1 MVSQASTWV
10 LHGFVLNFLWTSAKT
25 INWWPVKNIFPT
37 ALIKSATLGSISFSR
52 QPSFSSRITP
62 ATPARKIKQL
72 PYGLIWQIRRT
83 TCTTMSTIV
92 IGLKY
97 DTYILE
103 PIFVAL
109 NEDFQR
115 LHPFPGESAA
125 CSQIYQ
131 RRRSWRL
138 YILQPFLVSVY
149 IWQVIGAIYATL
161 VQHFKI
167 KRRNKDTCRTE
178 IQNFTVQCILLFRDF
193 I

>member
-72 PYGLIWQIRRT
+72 PYGLMWQIRRT

-92 IGLKY
+92 IGLKVSY
-97 DTYILE
+97 
-103 PIFVAL
+103 
-109 NEDFQR
+109 
-115 LHPFPGESAA
+115 LHSRAHFCSSEWRFSTSPSFSRRKRSLFTNISAT
-125 CSQIYQ
+125 S
-131 RRRSWRL
+131 
-138 YILQPFLVSVY
+138 FMTSVY
-149 IWQVIGAIYATL
+149 SATVFGL
-161 VQHFKI
+161 SVYLASDW
-167 KRRNKDTCRTE
+167 RNLCHSGPTL
-178 IQNFTVQCILLFRDF
+178 QNKKTQ
-193 I
+193 